1 MIENRSRIEKQV
13 LLGRQTVHKAY
24 KDKSRSN
31 SREPRQIL
39 LQKSLTDRVQH
50 TDMPISP
57 SLSGSDRPLSV
68 DSDAEAS
75 FIRGSPFFK
84 RGRSSQESP
93 PNQDPDREGLPSM
106 RRRRLEQLNPAADEA
121 GEEGVQ
127 LTNGGPQFAPS
138 QDPPS
143 NAGFFSR
150 LHTQSLSRLSLPFT
164 YEYRR
169 QNSTPENKQGFTWSS
184 ESSSDDDYPLDE

>member
-1 MIENRSRIEKQV
+1 MIENRTRIEKQV

-24 KDKSRSN
+24 KGKSRSP

-39 LQKSLTDRVQH
+39 QKSLTDPIQH
-50 TDMPISP
+50 TMSP
-57 SLSGSDRPLSV
+57 SYSGSDRPLSV
-68 DSDAEAS
+68 DSDAEAA

-84 RGRSSQESP
+84 RGRSLRDQPANHE
-93 PNQDPDREGLPSM
+93 PDREGRPSV
-106 RRRRLEQLNPAADEA
+106 RRRRLEPLNPAVDEA
-121 GEEGVQ
+121 AEEGVQ
-127 LTNGGPQFAPS
+127 LANGDPQFAPS

-143 NAGFFSR
+143 NIGFFSR
-150 LHTQSLSRLSLPFT
+150 LHAQSLSRLSLPFS

-169 QNSTPENKQGFTWSS
+169 SSIPENKQRFTWSS

>member
-24 KDKSRSN
+24 KGKSRST
-31 SREPRQIL
+31 SREPLQKL
-39 LQKSLTDRVQH
+39 LQKSLTDPIQH
-50 TDMPISP
+50 TAMPISP
-57 SLSGSDRPLSV
+57 SHSGSDRPLSV
-68 DSDAEAS
+68 DSDAEAA

-84 RGRSSQESP
+84 RGRSSREPP
-93 PNQDPDREGLPSM
+93 PNHENDREGPPSM
-106 RRRRLEQLNPAADEA
+106 RRRRLEPLNSAADEA
-121 GEEGVQ
+121 AQEGVQ
-127 LTNGGPQFAPS
+127 LANGDPRFTPS

-143 NAGFFSR
+143 NIGFFSR
-150 LHTQSLSRLSLPFT
+150 LHAQSLSRLSLPFS

-169 QNSTPENKQGFTWSS
+169 NSNPENKQGFTWSS